1 MITDLD
7 VEGVEPFLKS
17 FPKHKI
23 VATNG
28 CFDILHAGH
37 VAYLEAAKEQ
47 GDLLIVGLNDDES
60 VRELKGPDRPINCL
74 EDRARVLASVRYVD
88 LVVIFHE
95 KKAHQFIREVRPDIY
110 VKGGD
115 YTLDSLPE
123 CEQLLLEE
131 NTLDVVILPELT
143 GRSTTNIVTRIAQDL
158 THKGNSM
165 KI

>member
-7 VEGVEPFLKS
+7 VEGVSSFLKS
-17 FPKHKI
+17 FPDHKI

-37 VAYLEAAKEQ
+37 VAYLEAAKEL
-47 GDLLIVGLNDDES
+47 GDVLIVGLNDDDS
-60 VRELKGPDRPINCL
+60 IKELKGSTRPINCL

-95 KKAHQFIREVRPDIY
+95 KRAHEFIKAVQPDIY

-115 YTLDSLPE
+115 YTLDSLSE
-123 CEQLLLEE
+123 CERLLLEE
-131 NTLDVVILPELT
+131 NTLDIVILPQLT
-143 GRSTTNIVTRIAQDL
+143 GRSTTNIVNKLI
-158 THKGNSM
+158 NM
-165 KI
+165 KTLPVK

>member
-1 MITDLD
+1 MINDLD

-17 FPKHKI
+17 FPNHKI

-37 VAYLEAAKEQ
+37 GAYLEAAKEQ
-47 GDLLIVGLNDDES
+47 GDLLIVGLNDDDS
-60 VRELKGPDRPINCL
+60 IKELKGSNRPINCL

-95 KKAHQFIREVRPDIY
+95 KRAHEFIKAVQPDVY

-115 YTLDSLPE
+115 YTLDSLSE
-123 CEQLLLEE
+123 CERLLLEE
-131 NTLDVVILPELT
+131 NTLDVIILPELT
-143 GRSTTNIVTRIAQDL
+143 GRSTTNIVNNMI
-158 THKGNSM
+158 NM
-165 KI
+165 KPLPVK

>member
-1 MITDLD
+1 MIVDLD
-7 VEGVEPFLKS
+7 VDGVEPFLKS

-37 VAYLEAAKEQ
+37 VAYLETAKEQ
-47 GDLLIVGLNDDES
+47 GDILVVGLNDDNS
-60 VRELKGPDRPINCL
+60 VRELKGSSRPINCL
-74 EDRARVLASVRYVD
+74 EDRARVLDSIRYVD

-95 KKAHQFIREVRPDIY
+95 KRAREFIIAVQPDIY

-115 YTLDSLPE
+115 YTFDSLPE
-123 CEQLLLEE
+123 CERLLLEE

-143 GRSTTNIVTRIAQDL
+143 GRSTTNTVN
-158 THKGNSM
+158 KM
-165 KI
+165 KNMETLPVK

>member
-7 VEGVEPFLKS
+7 VEGVSSFLKS
-17 FPKHKI
+17 FPDHKI

-37 VAYLEAAKEQ
+37 VAYLEAAKEL
-47 GDLLIVGLNDDES
+47 GDVLIVGLNDDDS
-60 VRELKGPDRPINCL
+60 IKELKGSTRPINCL

-95 KKAHQFIREVRPDIY
+95 KRAHEFIKAIQPDIY

-115 YTLDSLPE
+115 YTLDSLSE
-123 CEQLLLEE
+123 CERLLLEE
-131 NTLDVVILPELT
+131 NTLDIVILPQLT
-143 GRSTTNIVTRIAQDL
+143 GRSTTNIVNKLI
-158 THKGNSM
+158 NM
-165 KI
+165 KTLPVK

>member
-7 VEGVEPFLKS
+7 LEGVTPFIEAHPNKT
-17 FPKHKI
+17 I

-37 VAYLEAAKEQ
+37 VAYLEAAKEL
-47 GDLLIVGLNDDES
+47 GDLLIVGLNDDDS
-60 VRELKGPDRPINCL
+60 IRELKGINRPINCL

-95 KKAHQFIREVRPDIY
+95 KRAHEFIKAVQPDIY

-115 YTLDSLPE
+115 YTLDSLSE
-123 CEQLLLEE
+123 CERLLLEE
-131 NTLDVVILPELT
+131 NTLDIVILPELT
-143 GRSTTNIVTRIAQDL
+143 GRSTTNIVD
-158 THKGNSM
+158 
-165 KI
+165 KIIKLP

>member
-7 VEGVEPFLKS
+7 VEGVAPFLKS
-17 FPKHKI
+17 FPNHKI

-47 GDLLIVGLNDDES
+47 GDLLIVGLNDDDS
-60 VRELKGPDRPINCL
+60 VRELKGPNRPINCL

-88 LVVIFHE
+88 LVVILHE
-95 KKAHQFIREVRPDIY
+95 KRAQEFIKAVQPDIY

-131 NTLDVVILPELT
+131 NTLNVVILPQLT
-143 GRSTTNIVTRIAQDL
+143 GRSTTNIVEKVINL
-158 THKGNSM
+158 KPLPV
-165 KI
+165 K

>member
-7 VEGVEPFLKS
+7 VEGVSPFLKS
-17 FPKHKI
+17 FPNHKI

-47 GDLLIVGLNDDES
+47 GDLLIVGLNDDDS
-60 VRELKGPDRPINCL
+60 VRELKGSDRPINCL

-95 KKAHQFIREVRPDIY
+95 KRAHEFIREVRPDIY

-123 CEQLLLEE
+123 CEQLLLEQ
-131 NTLDVVILPELT
+131 NTLNVVILPELT
-143 GRSTTNIVTRIAQDL
+143 GRSTTNIVNKMI
-158 THKGNSM
+158 NM
-165 KI
+165 KTLPVK